1 MAFIVLSLS
10 QVIQAYNMRS
20 DHSLFKIDVF
30 TNKKLNMACLV
41 SIVLVLLVVFTPLKV
56 LFGLIDLPIELHLI
70 ALGLIAVPVLVMELS
85 KAFGLIR
92 HQ

>member
-20 DHSLFKIDVF
+20 DHSLFKIGVF

-56 LFGLIDLPIELHLI
+56 LFGLIDLSIELHLI